1 MAAAD
6 YNLHRLSSPQVY
18 LWRMILF
25 VIAAGVIGVILY
37 RQLASAFLSNPGLNG
52 LILGVLI
59 IGIMLSLRQV
69 VRLFAEIKWVNDFR
83 FSDDPGIHVRTPP
96 VLLAPMAT
104 LLGDKRGRM
113 RVSTNT
119 TRSILDSV
127 GTRLDESR
135 DISRYMIG
143 LLIFLGLLGTFWG
156 LLRTIGAV
164 GETIGSLSADSN
176 EASEIFASL
185 KAGLEA
191 PLAGM
196 GTAFSSSLFGLAGS
210 LVLGFLDLQ
219 ANQAQNRF
227 YIDLEDWLTTLTE
240 VDPVADPAGSK
251 AENNME
257 EAMVHRLEETLRDL
271 GTSGKA
277 TAAMARLAEAIQDM
291 IQYMRD
297 EQDTMRTSL
306 DQHTSHQRRI
316 EALLQRYLE
325 ERSRHVHKEYDNN

>member
-1 MAAAD
+1 MSSAEFD
-6 YNLHRLSSPQVY
+6 PYRLSSPQVY

-25 VIAAGVIGVILY
+25 VLAAGVIGLVLY
-37 RQLASAFLSNPGLNG
+37 SQLYSAFWSNPGLNG
-52 LILGVLI
+52 LILGVLV
-59 IGIMLSLRQV
+59 IGIGLSLRQV
-69 VRLFAEIKWVNDFR
+69 VRLFGEIKWVNDFR
-83 FSDDPGIHVRTPP
+83 FSQDPGIHVRTPP
-96 VLLAPMAT
+96 VLLAPMAM
-104 LLGDKRGRM
+104 LLGDKHGRM

-164 GETIGSLSADSN
+164 GETIGSLSADSE
-176 EASEIFASL
+176 EASQIFARL

-227 YIDLEDWLTTLTE
+227 YIDLEDWLAALTE
-240 VDPVADPAGSK
+240 IDPVATDAVL
-251 AENNME
+251 
-257 EAMVHRLEETLRDL
+257 VHGGNASDALAQRLESVIKDAA
-271 GTSGKA
+271 GGQAS
-277 TAAMARLAEAIQDM
+277 AAMARLAEAIQDM

-297 EQDTMRTSL
+297 EQETMRETL
-306 DQHTSHQRRI
+306 DRHTAHQKRI
-316 EALLQRYLE
+316 EFLLERYLDARE
-325 ERSRHVHKEYDNN
+325 AHVHRRGDEG